1 MGDSERELKYRVE
14 QLERKV
20 EGVQRQQRVADAVQ
34 RNTQAQNERRFR
46 DLEIKAAVQRG
57 VPQREVAEIFG
68 IGRSRVSQISRE
80 IHS

>member
-1 MGDSERELKYRVE
+1 MGDTDKELQYRVE

-20 EGVQRQQRVADAVQ
+20 EGIQRQQKVANAIQ
-34 RNTQAQNERRFR
+34 KNTQAQNERRLR

-57 VPQREVAEIFG
+57 VPQKEVAEIFG

-80 IHS
+80 IYS